1 MVRMD
6 RVEIIFLV
14 VLIPS
19 VILHEISHGLV
30 ASGFGD
36 DTAKRAGRLSLNPTV
51 HIDPFGTLLLPAM
64 LALSGAPFLF
74 GYAKPV
80 PVRVDR
86 LRNPRVHGLL
96 VSLAGPATNFLLAVG
111 CLLVY
116 VVARP
121 PVDSTFWWVLALGTI
136 GNIGLGIFNLIPM
149 PPLDGSAVIEFLLPR
164 RFLGSWYQL
173 RRYSILLVFALLLF
187 GRGLL
192 DPVFGWAVDV
202 WASVQ

>member
-1 MVRMD
+1 MGRVD
-6 RVEIIFLV
+6 RVEVIFLI
-14 VLIPS
+14 VLVPS
-19 VILHEISHGLV
+19 VILHEISHGVV
-30 ASGFGD
+30 ASRFGD
-36 DTAKRAGRLSLNPTV
+36 DTARRAGRLTLNPV
-51 HIDPFGTLLLPAM
+51 AHIDPFGTLLLPAM

-86 LRNPRVHGLL
+86 LRNPRLHSLL
-96 VSLAGPATNFLLAVG
+96 VSLAGPATNFALAAF

-116 VVARP
+116 VTTRP
-121 PVDSTFWWVLALGTI
+121 EVDTTAWWVLALGTI

-149 PPLDGSAVIEFLLPR
+149 PPLDGSAVIEFVLPR
-164 RFLGSWYQL
+164 RLLGSWYRL
-173 RRYSILLVFALLLF
+173 RRYSLLLVFALLLF

-202 WASVQ
+202 WTSVQ

>member
-1 MVRMD
+1 MD
-6 RVEIIFLV
+6 RVELIFLM

-19 VILHEISHGLV
+19 VILHEIAHGLV

-36 DTAKRAGRLSLNPTV
+36 DTAKRAGRLSLNPAV
-51 HIDPFGTLLLPAM
+51 HVDPFGTLLLPAM

-86 LRNPRVHGLL
+86 LRNPRVHSLV
-96 VSLAGPATNFLLAVG
+96 VSLAGPATNFLLAAA
-111 CLLVY
+111 CLVVY
-116 VVARP
+116 VAARP

-136 GNIGLGIFNLIPM
+136 GNIGLGVFNLLPM

-164 RFLGSWYQL
+164 RLLGSWYRL
-173 RRYSILLVFALLLF
+173 RRYSIVLVFALLLF

-192 DPVFGWAVDV
+192 DPLFEWAVDV